1 MVNEADHL
9 EPNMAADKYPVTTD
23 KAPKP
28 GTVKV
33 ASQGRIFAIQGKP
46 LNFGSDAPK
55 TSGLTVTN
63 SKG

>member
-1 MVNEADHL
+1 MVNKADHL
-9 EPNMAADKYPVTTD
+9 ELKMADAKYPITTD

-33 ASQGRIFAIQGKP
+33 ASQGRVFGIQGKP
-46 LNFGSDAPK
+46 LNFGSNASKP
-55 TSGLTVTN
+55 SGLTVTN